1 MRNIAAISVL
11 LAVFLSTMVNAQR
24 DQEISVKIGETKT
37 ATASG
42 IRINFVEVLED
53 SRCPEGA
60 NCIWAGRA
68 RIKVTIDGKDVS
80 SMTVELATDGDTQSI
95 KVGNYQVH
103 LVKLEP
109 KPSAQKAPEEKEYS
123 AWFRFEK
130 L

>member
-1 MRNIAAISVL
+1 MRNIAVASVIL
-11 LAVFLSTMVNAQR
+11 IVLFSTMVNAQR

-37 ATASG
+37 ASTSG
-42 IRINFVEVLED
+42 IRVNFVEVLED

-68 RIKVTIDGKDVS
+68 RINVTIEAKDAN
-80 SMTVELATDGDTQSI
+80 SMTVELSTDGDTQSI
-95 KVGNYQVH
+95 KVGNHRVH
-103 LVKLEP
+103 LVKVEP
-109 KPSAQKAPEEKEYS
+109 RPSAEKAPDAKEYS